1 MHAEQHSP
9 EFELQHKVQILA
21 ADSMVHDV
29 VGYNNIIFSA
39 NEMLDIGRR
48 DPGRKRTGF
57 AGIPV
62 F

>member
-1 MHAEQHSP
+1 MYAEQHSP

-21 ADSMVHDV
+21 ADSMVHNV

-48 DPGRKRTGF
+48 DLTIVQLPAHNARG
-57 AGIPV
+57 P
-62 F
+62 